1 MLPQPPVPEPPPFA
15 ESALVAEE
23 SEERALLARLRAG
36 DERAYE
42 TLVRT
47 QGARM
52 LAVARRYAAN
62 DVEAQE
68 AVQDAFVSAFRA
80 LPGFQGASRLSTWL
94 HRITV
99 NAALMRA
106 RGQAR
111 RREQDLDELLPKF
124 SRGGHFVDDPV
135 AWHATT
141 ESDLERGE
149 TRALVRSAIDEL
161 PENYRTVLVL
171 RDIEEWEVAA
181 IAEHLCITPNAVKV
195 RVHRARQ
202 ALRTLLDPHFRE
214 GGA

>member
-1 MLPQPPVPEPPPFA
+1 MPDPVSFVAME
-15 ESALVAEE
+15 LVAGE

-42 TLVRT
+42 TLVRS

-52 LAVARRYAAN
+52 LAVARRYAPSE
-62 DVEAQE
+62 DDAQE

-80 LPGFQGASRLSTWL
+80 LPGFQGEARLSTWL

-106 RGQAR
+106 RGKAR
-111 RREQDLDELLPKF
+111 RREHEVDDLLPQF
-124 SRGGHFVDDPV
+124 QRGGHFVEDPV
-135 AWHATT
+135 AWSETATA
-141 ESDLERGE
+141 DLERGE
-149 TRALVRSAIDEL
+149 TRAIVRKAIDEL

-171 RDIEEWEVAA
+171 RDIEEWDVAA
-181 IAEHLCITPNAVKV
+181 IAAQLCITSNAVKV